1 MGDWREVDIEGGKSI
16 CTKEQGVKGRNY
28 PVTSWCASIRTWRK
42 IKDNR
47 IGDKKLLVAK
57 SNKRYRKICRKIQ
70 YVSENKEQNRGTSG
84 KVDDKWGARKAI
96 DILNSRFYHKITVG
110 SRKRCNIGGM
120 W

>member
-1 MGDWREVDIEGGKSI
+1 MD
-16 CTKEQGVKGRNY
+16 
-28 PVTSWCASIRTWRK
+28 K
-42 IKDNR
+42 IY
-47 IGDKKLLVAK
+47 I
-57 SNKRYRKICRKIQ
+57 
-70 YVSENKEQNRGTSG
+70 SENKEQNRGTSG